1 MRKAG
6 GWWVWMLVA
15 LAVPAAVMAGGTPAS
30 GLAPGQV
37 PALENGAFTAEVAGH
52 VMHYEVH
59 GRGPILMT
67 LPNSWGLSLQGLR
80 GLYRPLEERFTLIYF
95 DPRGMGG
102 SRPRRTEEDMGLPAV
117 REDFDAL
124 RKHLGLGKVAVIG
137 WSNGAINLILLASE
151 KPDTLSSAIFLHGAA
166 RLTEEDD
173 KAMAK
178 ARPEEFKRYGD
189 FFQDMEK
196 AHLYPESAGLKV
208 KNFYLD
214 DAFPSMCAD
223 PKTAKPLLRGAFK
236 DAEFSWAHARYSSR
250 ELTAFDFRDRLPT
263 ITARC
268 LVIAGAHDLLPVE
281 LGQAISDGVP
291 GAAFRLFEHSGHF
304 APLEEPEA
312 FSKAVE
318 AFMAHDGDAEGQ
330 IVDIERWA
338 LDRWGNGNPSGF
350 LEIADP
356 DVTYFD
362 NMNEKRIDGKV
373 ALTAYYEGLRGKIH
387 LDSYELIAPKV
398 QFVGD
403 VAVLT
408 FNYASRSGEKESR
421 WNCTE
426 VYRHT
431 VNGWRILQTHW
442 SPTRPK

>member
-6 GWWVWMLVA
+6 GWRVWLIVALVA
-15 LAVPAAVMAGGTPAS
+15 GIAPVLVAGQAVSSTG
-30 GLAPGQV
+30 
-37 PALENGAFTAEVAGH
+37 PALENGSFTAEIAGH
-52 VMHYEVH
+52 TMHYEVR
-59 GRGPILMT
+59 GRGPVLMT

-80 GLYRPLEERFTLIYF
+80 GLYRPLEDRFTLVYF

-102 SRPRRTEEDMGLPAV
+102 SRPLHTEADMSMAAV

-124 RKHLGLGKVAVIG
+124 RRHLGLGKVAAIG

-151 KPDTLSSAIFLHGAA
+151 NPDTLSSAIFVHGLA
-166 RLTEEDD
+166 RQTEEDD

-178 ARPEEFKRYGD
+178 ARPEQFKRYND
-189 FFQDMEK
+189 FFSTMEK
-196 AHLYPESAGLKV
+196 AHLYPESAALKV

-214 DAFPSMCAD
+214 EAFPTMCAEQ
-223 PKTAKPLLRGAFK
+223 KSAKPLLREAFK
-236 DAEFSWAHARYSSR
+236 DAEFSWAHAQYSSR
-250 ELTAFDFRDRLPT
+250 ELTIFDFQDRLPL

-268 LVIAGAHDLLPVE
+268 LVIAGAHDLIPVE
-281 LGQAISDGVP
+281 LGRAIADGVP

-304 APLEEPEA
+304 SMLEEPEA
-312 FSKAVE
+312 FAKAVE
-318 AFMAHDGDAEGQ
+318 EFMAHDGDTAGQ

-338 LDRWGNGNPSGF
+338 LDRWGNGNPAGF

-362 NMNEKRIDGKV
+362 NMNEKRIDGLP
-373 ALTAYYEGLRGKIH
+373 ALTAYYEALRGKIH
-387 LDSYELIAPKV
+387 VDSYELIGPKV
-398 QFVGD
+398 QLLGD
-403 VAVLT
+403 AAVLT
-408 FNYASRSGEKESR
+408 FNYAARSGDKKSL

-431 VNGWRILQTHW
+431 ANGWRIVQTHW
-442 SPTRPK
+442 SPTKPK